1 MRFDMPTL
9 TYWVSRC
16 ESDSASYGFRAKT
29 KKECEKMLADHNAIE
44 NGPFA
49 TKYGPVTKHTIQYKD
64 SFDLMDMCLGEARGY
79 EPY

>member
-1 MRFDMPTL
+1 MPTL

-16 ESDSASYGFRAKT
+16 ESDGAFSASYSFRAKT

-44 NGPFA
+44 TGKFA

-64 SFDLMDMCLGEARGY
+64 GFDLMDICLSEARGF